1 MLASKLLRI
10 KYRVKH
16 RIDNYVKENKDEIS
30 FDLIFKF
37 LVNHY
42 CISGASLEDFMN
54 NNRPKKRIIIVW
66 TYYILLWIISLT
78 RKHPQLVIADFHTI
92 LRKQSLKCPHT
103 WSICFTSQHS
113 K

>member
-16 RIDNYVKENKDEIS
+16 RIDNYIQENKDEIG

-42 CISGASLEDFMN
+42 CISGASFEDLMN
-54 NNRPKKRIIIVW
+54 NNRPKKRIIIFW

-78 RKHPQLVIADFHTI
+78 RKHPQLVITGFHTI
-92 LRKQSLKCPHT
+92 
-103 WSICFTSQHS
+103 
-113 K
+113 